1 MYNGIL
7 NLLANDNYLIVNRTL
22 MKELG
27 LEESIIIGEL
37 ASEYNYYKK
46 NNTLEENDYFYSTI
60 ENVEK
65 NTGINEY
72 KQRKALNNLKS
83 KKIID
88 IKIKGIPAK
97 RYIKI
102 NESKISEILN
112 IKSQNNLRTSSLNF
126 KELVPEKLKTNNNNK
141 NNKNKEIHKESYFNS
156 ENLDKAIK
164 EWLEYKKERK
174 DKPYTEIGLKKL
186 LTQIKNNV
194 TEYGEQQVVN
204 LIDECMGNNY
214 QGIIFDKL
222 KKQSKKEDDNVEWF

>member
-112 IKSQNNLRTSSLNF
+112 IKNQNNLRTSSLNF
-126 KELVPEKLKTNNNNK
+126 KELVPEKLKTNNNNN
-141 NNKNKEIHKESYFNS
+141 NNKKEIYKENYFNS

-214 QGIIFDKL
+214 KGIIFDKL
-222 KKQSKKEDDNVEWF
+222 KKQSKKEDDIVEWF